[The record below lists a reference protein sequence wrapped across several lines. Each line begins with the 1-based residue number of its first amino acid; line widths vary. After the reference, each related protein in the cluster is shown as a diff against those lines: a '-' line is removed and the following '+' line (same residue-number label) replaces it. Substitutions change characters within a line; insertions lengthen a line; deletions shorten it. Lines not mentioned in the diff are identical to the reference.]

1 MTNWTNWT
9 DESWFDEA
17 TGRLVRPYAV
27 TGGRTRPARDE
38 FSLITLVITADPE
51 VDTSRLEP
59 EPAAILDLCRQRPLS
74 VAEIAAYLDLPVSVV
89 KILLG
94 DLLDNAMIVVRTSA
108 PMANGPDLSVLEAVI
123 DGIRKL

>member
-1 MTNWTNWT
+1 M
-9 DESWFDEA
+9 
-17 TGRLVRPYAV
+17 
-27 TGGRTRPARDE
+27 
-38 FSLITLVITADPE
+38 ITADPE